1 VVFAGKYFRCRARHS
16 VAPSPQGRPVLW
28 QAGASE
34 QGRQF
39 AASTAEAIFAIQPT
53 AESMRA
59 YSDDIRGRVAA
70 AGRDPE
76 AVKLYYGAQVIVG
89 ASEAQAYEKAA
100 YLRSLLRPEA
110 SLAMLSGQLGV
121 DFSTFDP
128 LSPLD
133 DIPVPG
139 IQGVKDALVASGAG
153 EKVTVAEAAD
163 TYAFRFSMPQVIGTP
178 QSVADQL
185 EVFLDDGGA
194 DGFMLLA
201 TYTPG
206 CFEEFVDLVVPEL
219 QRRGRYRT
227 SYPGRTLRENIRAD

>member
-1 VVFAGKYFRCRARHS
+1 
-16 VAPSPQGRPVLW
+16 
-28 QAGASE
+28 
-34 QGRQF
+34 
-39 AASTAEAIFAIQPT
+39 
-53 AESMRA
+53 
-59 YSDDIRGRVAA
+59 
-70 AGRDPE
+70 
-76 AVKLYYGAQVIVG
+76 
-89 ASEAQAYEKAA
+89 
-100 YLRSLLRPEA
+100 LLRPEA

-121 DFSTFDP
+121 DFSEFDP
-128 LSPLD
+128 SAPLK

-153 EKVTVAEAAD
+153 DDVTVGEAAD

-178 QSVADQL
+178 SSVADQL

-206 CFEEFVDLVVPEL
+206 CFEEFVELVVPEL

-227 SYPGRTLRENIRAD
+227 RYPGKTLRDNIRED

>member
-1 VVFAGKYFRCRARHS
+1 
-16 VAPSPQGRPVLW
+16 
-28 QAGASE
+28 
-34 QGRQF
+34 
-39 AASTAEAIFAIQPT
+39 
-53 AESMRA
+53 MRA
-59 YSDDIRGRVAA
+59 SSDDIRARVSD

-76 AVKLYYGAQVIVG
+76 SVKVYYGVQVIV
-89 ASEAQAYEKAA
+89 ADTDAAAHEKAA
-100 YLRSLLRPEA
+100 YLQSLVRPEA
-110 SLAMLSGQLGV
+110 TLAMLSGQLGV
-121 DFSTFDP
+121 DFSEFDP
-128 LSPLD
+128 SAPLA

-139 IQGVKDALVASGAG
+139 IQGVKDALVATGAG
-153 EKVTVAEAAD
+153 EAVTVAEAAD
-163 TYAFRFSMPQVIGTP
+163 IYAFRFSMPQVIGTP

-227 SYPGRTLRENIRAD
+227 RYPGKTLRENIVGD